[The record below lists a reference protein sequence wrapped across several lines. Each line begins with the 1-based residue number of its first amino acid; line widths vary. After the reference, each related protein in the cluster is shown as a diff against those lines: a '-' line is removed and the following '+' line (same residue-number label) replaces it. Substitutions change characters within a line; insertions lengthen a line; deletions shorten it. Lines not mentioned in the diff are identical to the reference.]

1 MTEEYNKGYEAGVA
15 DANVRWELKLRE
27 FVAWLKTRVVE
38 SKDYA
43 GIQGGY
49 ELAMR
54 GVIVRLRKLGISFD
68 D

>member
-1 MTEEYNKGYEAGVA
+1 MNEEYNKGYEAGIA
-15 DANVRWELKLRE
+15 DATIHWELKLRE

-43 GIQGGY
+43 SIQGGY
-49 ELAMR
+49 ELALR
-54 GVIVRLRKLGISFD
+54 GVIIRLRKSGIRFD

>member
-43 GIQGGY
+43 SIQGGY

-54 GVIVRLRKLGISFD
+54 GVIVRLRKLGIRFD